1 MKELF
6 TVLQDR
12 TVRFDGISVLH
23 PEQVERFLLHGLQP
37 RQLRVSEL
45 TQEIQDFNAS
55 VAAEDRVH
63 VAGPEPMSFDM
74 TWLIPEKYLKLDV
87 EEYVLAVFGDRLPT
101 LAYDDAQ
108 TEVAINRV
116 AQELA
121 EFERRGLFDLLRVI
135 IYVLDRFKETNQV
148 FGVGRGSSCAS
159 FILFLLGLHLVDPVL
174 FDVPLEEF
182 MHD

>member
-6 TVLQDR
+6 TVLEDR

-37 RQLRVSEL
+37 KQLRVSEL
-45 TQEIQDFNAS
+45 TQGIQDFNSA
-55 VAAEDRVH
+55 VAVEDRVQA
-63 VAGPEPMSFDM
+63 VASEPMSFDM
-74 TWLIPEKYLKLDV
+74 TWLIPEQYLKLDV
-87 EEYVLAVFGDRLPT
+87 EEHVLAVFGERLPG
-101 LAYDDAQ
+101 LAYDDTQ
-108 TEVAINRV
+108 TEIAVNRV

-135 IYVLDRFKETNQV
+135 IYVLDRFRESKQV

-159 FILFLLGLHLVDPVL
+159 FILFLLGLHVVDPVV